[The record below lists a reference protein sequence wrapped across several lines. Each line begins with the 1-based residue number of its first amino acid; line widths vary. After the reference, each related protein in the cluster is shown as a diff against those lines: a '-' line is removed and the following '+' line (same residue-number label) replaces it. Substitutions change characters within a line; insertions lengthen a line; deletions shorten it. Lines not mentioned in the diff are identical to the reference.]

1 MNIKVKTNFDK
12 RKFESA
18 VKEKTVEALN
28 KRTYEIECPHCHDKI
43 SVQPGK
49 SFCPRCHKTVDLNLN
64 IKF

>member
-43 SVQPGK
+43 IV
-49 SFCPRCHKTVDLNLN
+49 
-64 IKF
+64 